1 MMFRKT
7 KKTEDFGFPDPTSS
21 TPAQIKRHFLKL
33 CLQYHPDKIAQRGE
47 TVTPEHTARFQRLN
61 AEYERLTKIA
71 KGEAPATPPP
81 SPPRAP
87 GMADTT
93 CFPFPKGPNVNF
105 AKWTK
110 TAYNGTKAQYT
121 KWTTSS
127 SKAYKEE
134 LKRQRELNEELRR
147 EIFEME
153 ANLRRAKAEF
163 QAKQAEMK
171 QELKEKDRLYRESL
185 SESRRQERRAQDA
198 EESIHNIYLNM
209 RKALDEPPSP
219 PAPKRKPRSCTMP
232 VKKSTTTRA
241 KAKTT
246 TRSKT
251 TTKAKTATT
260 TTRRTR
266 RPRAPPPP
274 TCPPPP
280 F

>member
-1 MMFRKT
+1 MKFSFKTT
-7 KKTEDFGFPDPTSS
+7 KKTEDFGFPDPTTSS
-21 TPAQIKRHFLKL
+21 PAQIKKHFLKL
-33 CLQYHPDKIAQRGE
+33 CLKYHPDKIAQRGE

-61 AEYERLTKIA
+61 AEYKRLTKIA

-81 SPPRAP
+81 SPPQAP

-153 ANLRRAKAEF
+153 ANLRKAKAEF

-171 QELKEKDRLYRESL
+171 QELKEKERLYRESR

-198 EESIHNIYLNM
+198 EESIHNIYLHM
-209 RKALDEPPSP
+209 RQALDEPPSP
-219 PAPKRKPRSCTMP
+219 PAPKRKPRRSCTMP
-232 VKKSTTTRA
+232 VKKR
-241 KAKTT
+241 
-246 TRSKT
+246 T
-251 TTKAKTATT
+251 TTKAKS

-266 RPRAPPPP
+266 RPPAPK
-274 TCPPPP
+274 CPPPP